1 MISPGEIPQFT
12 GDFDEL
18 GKDVSALRSDAI
30 GIRNGGA
37 DVHSRFQMLGAFYT
51 APEADALF
59 ATTQPVMDKADVFA
73 AKLETVA
80 DALDTFSIEARPLA
94 ERLKQLK
101 ADAVAFT
108 DSVEGDDD
116 WTEDD
121 KKVDR
126 NKQLIDDVSTTQ
138 FAFQDAERRA
148 ASRISAVVGGPV
160 FVADD
165 GSGLVER
172 GTVTYGYDAALFED
186 AKELPW
192 GSVDDR
198 TYEAWSLDWFGHGA
212 KSVFWDG
219 IYKDGIEAAAKGLWA
234 LGTGDGEAWRGLKE
248 VVTGIGL
255 YTMTPYDAFMD
266 WAVGPDKESEDEVRA
281 KKAAKE
287 FAKGIVAWDQWEEN
301 PARATGTVIF
311 NVLTLGAG
319 PLAAASKAGKGGLA
333 SNAAGAASKAGL
345 YMDPL
350 YVGLKATG
358 AAAGKLPKLS
368 DLTSRITV
376 GAGAA
381 ADAQRVHSV
390 IELEDGSRVVIGN
403 GEFIAYNR
411 HGDAVSDV
419 PARERS
425 DTPDTVSVT
434 PDRELTA
441 VAAHSRGSDA
451 SGRVGDGIPTGTGRD
466 APSGNSG
473 DTAAR
478 AGVGQAPHSSG
489 AVHAG
494 RSEGPGSS
502 SGANGSGQGGAEA
515 GRQGSGHLDDL
526 GRTGDDGPGNEPGEA
541 APGQAGEAQRPS
553 FMREGS
559 NPYGP
564 RGSLTREQIEEIQV
578 YRANQE
584 PGYFERY
591 YKDNGWRKRLN
602 LRDESGLTPPQL
614 ALGSESASW
623 IRAKD
628 TPEAPEPYFLD
639 DDYVRVGADTV
650 TSKARLRILDVA
662 ADRRHFAV
670 QWDNTVKR
678 WKEEA
683 VLVDDIHRTADSA
696 AERVE
701 SGATYKESHTAMGD
715 AAEEFGEK
723 AAEYHYIAERHP
735 NHEKQSLLGPKNGN
749 DQFDQVWL
757 REDGH
762 AVVVEAKSNTLTEL
776 GTRTLPNGKKVAQGS
791 REYFFDILRFM
802 NKRGEVELVRTL
814 RRALTD
820 GKLEYV
826 VVKGE
831 RNSGTYTGYQYRR
844 FDITRG
850 TLP

>member
-1 MISPGEIPQFT
+1 M
-12 GDFDEL
+12 
-18 GKDVSALRSDAI
+18 
-30 GIRNGGA
+30 
-37 DVHSRFQMLGAFYT
+37 
-51 APEADALF
+51 
-59 ATTQPVMDKADVFA
+59 
-73 AKLETVA
+73 
-80 DALDTFSIEARPLA
+80 
-94 ERLKQLK
+94 
-101 ADAVAFT
+101 
-108 DSVEGDDD
+108 
-116 WTEDD
+116 
-121 KKVDR
+121 
-126 NKQLIDDVSTTQ
+126 
-138 FAFQDAERRA
+138 
-148 ASRISAVVGGPV
+148 GGPV

-358 AAAGKLPKLS
+358 VAAGKLPKLS

-451 SGRVGDGIPTGTGRD
+451 SGRVGDGIPTGSGRD

-502 SGANGSGQGGAEA
+502 SGATGSSQGGAEA
-515 GRQGSGHLDDL
+515 GRQGSGHLDDP

-541 APGQAGEAQRPS
+541 PPGQAGEAQRPS

-591 YKDNGWRKRLN
+591 YRKDGTRQRLE
-602 LRDESGLTPPQL
+602 RYDESGYTPPQL
-614 ALGSESASW
+614 TRLSDGAPL

-628 TPEAPEPYFLD
+628 APEPPKPHFLD
-639 DDYVRVGADTV
+639 DGYLTMAADTV
-650 TSKARLRILDVA
+650 TNQARLRALETA
-662 ADRRHFAV
+662 ARVRHFAI
-670 QWDNTVKR
+670 QWDNLVADWKAETGRAHAAHGTVDTAAQ
-678 WKEEA
+678 WGEA
-683 VLVDDIHRTADSA
+683 R
-696 AERVE
+696 
-701 SGATYKESHTAMGD
+701 GAYKESHTVMGD
-715 AAEEFGEK
+715 EAETFGEK
-723 AAEYHYIAERHP
+723 AAELHYVAERYP
-735 NHEKQSLLGPKNGN
+735 GFEKQTLLGPKSGN
-749 DQFDQVWL
+749 DQFDQMWL
-757 REDGH
+757 HDDGRV
-762 AVVVEAKSNTLTEL
+762 VVVEAKSSVDTDL
-776 GTRTLPNGKKVAQGS
+776 GRRTLPDGRQVSQGS
-791 REYFFDILRFM
+791 REYFFDIMEAMRA
-802 NKRGEVELVRTL
+802 RGEFEVLE
-814 RRALTD
+814 ALEGALSS

-826 VVKGE
+826 VVKGGK
-831 RNSGTYTGYQYRR
+831 NSGGYNGLQYRR
-844 FDITRG
+844 FDISKG